1 MSDQS
6 IPHLHQ
12 VAQDAHAYTERVR
25 RSGVL
30 DTLEAASAQYAQ
42 HMQALGSSGI
52 LDAMETCQPVLTQV
66 QGMVNTAPFREVLQH
81 VDAAPPVV
89 PVPPGLTEACQGL
102 QSMLASQ
109 MASSAS
115 SVRDA
120 MGASLKSLNWV
131 PVICERLTLP
141 QEPLPIVPIGVPC
154 AWVKWWSEAPRTAI
168 QSSRDHCQN
177 AASRRCI
184 SRYSMRRR
192 FQKCELGCLIR
203 GWSRRWTS
211 CSGCASRVRVRRAAS
226 RSRVRATSLPRIM

>member
-89 PVPPGLTEACQGL
+89 PVPLG
-102 QSMLASQ
+102 
-109 MASSAS
+109 
-115 SVRDA
+115 
-120 MGASLKSLNWV
+120 
-131 PVICERLTLP
+131 
-141 QEPLPIVPIGVPC
+141 
-154 AWVKWWSEAPRTAI
+154 
-168 QSSRDHCQN
+168 
-177 AASRRCI
+177 SRRRARVYNPCW
-184 SRYSMRRR
+184 RRR
-192 FQKCELGCLIR
+192 
-203 GWSRRWTS
+203 WP
-211 CSGCASRVRVRRAAS
+211 AAQAAY
-226 RSRVRATSLPRIM
+226 ATPWGHL